1 MRNTFV
7 RKMMEQIIRDPKTI
21 LLTGDLGFSAFE
33 PLAEN
38 FPNNFINMGIAE
50 QNMAGVAAGLAL
62 EGHRV
67 FVYSIGNFPTLRCLE
82 QWRNDI
88 CYHNLPVTAVVNG
101 GGMAYGYLGM
111 SHHGTEDIS
120 VMRSLPGMTVCAPAD
135 PLEVEALM
143 DFIFSHG
150 KPAFLRMNCGG
161 EPYLHDEIPSLS
173 RPVFLEQYDNA
184 QADVIIIATGEIGNL
199 LEDIR
204 IKLKLEGLEAATYLC
219 PVVKPLPELPEEWF
233 DGKVKM
239 LVSLEENNMTGGLGS
254 ALAEELSS
262 RQTHPV
268 LLRIGMPEQYCSV
281 VGKQNYLRD
290 HYGLSP
296 EKSVAKIT
304 EIWKMLS

>member
-1 MRNTFV
+1 
-7 RKMMEQIIRDPKTI
+7 MMEFAAADPSVI
-21 LLTGDLGFSAFE
+21 LVTGDLGFNFFE
-33 PLAEN
+33 EYSCR
-38 FPNNFINMGIAE
+38 FPEQFLNAGICE
-50 QNMAGVAAGLAL
+50 QSMAGICAGLAL
-62 EGHRV
+62 TGRKV
-67 FVYSIGNFPTLRCLE
+67 FMYSIGNFPTLRCLE
-82 QWRNDI
+82 QIRNDI
-88 CYHNLPVTAVVNG
+88 CYHELPVFIVSNG

-150 KPAFLRMNCGG
+150 KPAFLRMNRGG